1 MIERSNA
8 KNRIINISKVYL
20 AKEQLGRI
28 VCSLFGG
35 EANDGSGCNARF
47 YDSSRGRR
55 HRDGCSSV
63 REEGFGSDITVA

>member
-1 MIERSNA
+1 MRERSNA

-28 VCSLFGG
+28 MCSFLGG

-47 YDSSRGRR
+47 YDCSRGRR
-55 HRDGCSSV
+55 HRDDSSFV
-63 REEGFGSDITVA
+63 